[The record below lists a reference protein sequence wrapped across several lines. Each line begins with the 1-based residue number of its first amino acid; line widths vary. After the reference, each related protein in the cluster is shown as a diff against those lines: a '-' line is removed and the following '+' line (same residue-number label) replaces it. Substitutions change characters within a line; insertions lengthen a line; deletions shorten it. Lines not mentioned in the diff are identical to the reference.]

1 MRKFNL
7 LALITICLFNL
18 SCSSD
23 DNNEQKEAPSIF
35 GQWNINSKLIGENL
49 IQLNNCEKGEGVIF
63 QENLIANFIIVDDIG
78 SEPDV
83 IQEGYEN
90 CDFRY
95 ANYGFIIGNDNETLY
110 RIVEGEGNI
119 EGIDDSITT
128 FSIEILTNQNLSLKM
143 IAQSNTG
150 GIVDIDTN
158 SVSIN
163 ESEQQTLNYIRN

>member
-7 LALITICLFNL
+7 LTLITICLFNL

-23 DNNEQKEAPSIF
+23 DNNEQSEAPSIF

-49 IQLNNCEKGEGVIF
+49 IQLNDCEQGEGVIF
-63 QENLIANFIIVDDIG
+63 QENLIANFIIVDEIG
-78 SEPDV
+78 SGSDV

-95 ANYGFIIGNDNETLY
+95 ANYSFIIGNDNETIY

-119 EGIDDSITT
+119 EGVDDSITT
-128 FSIEILTNQNLSLKM
+128 FRIEVLTNQNLSLRM

-150 GIVDIDTN
+150 SIEDIDTN

-163 ESEQQTLNYIRN
+163 ESEQQTLNYTRD

>member
-23 DNNEQKEAPSIF
+23 DNNEQPEAPSIF
-35 GQWNINSKLIGENL
+35 GQWNINSKLIGGNL

-63 QENLIANFIIVDDIG
+63 QENLIANFIILDDIG
-78 SEPDV
+78 SEPEV

-95 ANYGFIIGNDNETLY
+95 ANYGFIIRNDNETL
-110 RIVEGEGNI
+110 
-119 EGIDDSITT
+119 
-128 FSIEILTNQNLSLKM
+128 
-143 IAQSNTG
+143 
-150 GIVDIDTN
+150 
-158 SVSIN
+158 
-163 ESEQQTLNYIRN
+163 